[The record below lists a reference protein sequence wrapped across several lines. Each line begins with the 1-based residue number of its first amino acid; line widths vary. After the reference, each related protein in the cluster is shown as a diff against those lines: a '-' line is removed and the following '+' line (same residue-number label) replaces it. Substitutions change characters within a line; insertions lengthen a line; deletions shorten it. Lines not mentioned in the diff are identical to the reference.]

1 MTLLRLALRELR
13 NDARFAGS
21 FVFCLALGF
30 AGFVALDAFQDS
42 VARELAARSRAY
54 LGGDLMVESRRPLTP
69 EELTGLDA
77 QAGAGARTAEL
88 VELFS
93 MAAADG
99 RARLVELCAI
109 DAAYPLYGEIVLE
122 GSGPVGEPER
132 RALLEGRGLWA
143 DPVLLRWLG
152 AETGDEIALGS
163 ARFTVQ
169 GAIARD
175 SGRPTR
181 GFSLA
186 PRVYVALP
194 ELAATELVATGSR
207 IEYRRLYRLAD
218 GGDANAV
225 ARAMR
230 LAQEDPQLEV
240 RAHDEAAGELT
251 QVYARVADALSLVA
265 LAAVFLACV
274 GAAHL
279 FRAFLLRRLGDVAIL
294 LALGATRRRA
304 EQLFLTQLALLGV
317 AAGLLASV
325 LGALLL
331 PLAARLAQSF
341 LPAGFTPRVGWRA
354 VAVVTVLAASGGV
367 ATCLPL
373 LRRLRELRPAQLFAE
388 GARPSLAA
396 RRGAF
401 LPWAL
406 GWTPAAL
413 LFLGVCLWRA
423 PTFVVGLWFAALFA
437 CAVALVAALGL
448 ALLRGAAALPSPR
461 ALAPRLA
468 LRELARGG
476 SGALSCFAALAL
488 CVFLQGLAPQLRA
501 SLARDLEAPGAGSL
515 PSLFLFDIQPEQR
528 DALTQHVEARNA
540 RLTRLSPLV
549 RARLAA
555 LRGEPIRDAADGDAP
570 PARSRLARDNEDD
583 GRRLRARGYNLT
595 YRDELAPGER
605 ILEGRPF
612 SQTPAADG
620 VPEVSLEQN
629 FAERLGVG
637 IGDALAFDVQGVPVE
652 GRVVSLREVHWQSF
666 EPNFFV
672 LFQGGVLEDAP
683 QTFLASVPQLPVEQR
698 EALQASLAEA
708 FPNVSSVDVTRTVER
723 LLALASRLEW
733 ALAGTAALSLC
744 VGIAVVF
751 AIARDQARAR
761 RLETN
766 LLKVLGADFRRVR
779 AALDLEYGALGL
791 AAALAG
797 SAVCALA
804 SALLARL
811 VLDVPWRPAWEPLAL
826 AALCVPLA
834 CVLAARLAARR
845 VLRERPLALLQ
856 LHTR

>member
-1 MTLLRLALRELR
+1 MTLLRLVLRELR
-13 NDARFAGS
+13 NDPRFAGS

-54 LGGDLMVESRRPLTP
+54 LGGDLMVESRRPLA
-69 EELTGLDA
+69 EDERAQLDA
-77 QAGAGARTAEL
+77 LAGAGASEAAL

-93 MAAADG
+93 MAAAGG

-109 DAAYPLYGEIVLE
+109 DDAYPLYGEIVLE
-122 GSGPVGEPER
+122 GSGPVGEAER
-132 RALLEGRGLWA
+132 RALREERGLWA

-152 AETGDEIALGS
+152 AAPGDEIALGS
-163 ARFTVQ
+163 TRFTIQ

-186 PRVYVALP
+186 PRVYVAMP

-207 IEYRRLYRLAD
+207 IEYRRLYRLAE
-218 GGDANAV
+218 GDAADV

-230 LAQEDPQLEV
+230 LAADDPQLEV

-251 QVYARVADALSLVA
+251 QVYARVADALSLVS
-265 LAAVFLACV
+265 LAAVFLAGV

-304 EQLFLTQLALLGV
+304 EALFLTQLALLGV
-317 AAGLLASV
+317 AAGLLASA

-331 PLAARLAQSF
+331 PLAARAARSF
-341 LPAGFTPRVGWRA
+341 LPPDFTPQVGWRTA
-354 VAVVTVLAASGGV
+354 AVVTLLAAAGGL

-373 LRRLRELRPAQLFAE
+373 LLRLRELRPAQLFAE
-388 GARPSLAA
+388 GARPSLSA
-396 RRGAF
+396 RRGAW
-401 LPWAL
+401 LQAAL
-406 GWTPAAL
+406 AWTPAAL
-413 LFLGVCLWRA
+413 LFVGVCLWRA
-423 PTFVVGLWFAALFA
+423 PAVAVGLWFAGLFA
-437 CAVALVAALGL
+437 LSLGLLAALGMGL
-448 ALLRGAAALPSPR
+448 QRGAAALRSPR
-461 ALAPRLA
+461 ALSSRLA

-476 SGALSCFAALAL
+476 SGTVSCFAALAL

-501 SLARDLEAPGAGSL
+501 SLARDLETPGESAL

-528 DALTQHVEARNA
+528 DAVARHVEARDT
-540 RLTRLSPLV
+540 RLTRVSPLV
-549 RARLAA
+549 RARLAS

-570 PARSRLARDNEDD
+570 PARSRLARDGEDD

-595 YRDELAPGER
+595 YRDALAPGER

-612 SQTPAADG
+612 SLARAEG
-620 VPEVSLEQN
+620 ELPEISLEYN

-637 IGDALAFDVQGVPVE
+637 VGDALAFDVQGVPVE
-652 GRVVSLREVHWQSF
+652 GEVVSLREVHWQSF

-683 QTFLASVPQLPVEQR
+683 QTFLASVPQLPAEQR

-723 LLALASRLEW
+723 LLALAERLEW
-733 ALAGTAALSLC
+733 ALTGTAALSLC
-744 VGIAVVF
+744 VGLAVVF

-797 SAVCALA
+797 SALCALA

-811 VLDVPWRPAWEPLAL
+811 VLEVPWTPAPVPLLAGAL
-826 AALCVPLA
+826 FVPLA
-834 CVLAARLAARR
+834 CVGAARLAARR

-856 LHTR
+856 LHMR

>member
-13 NDARFAGS
+13 NDPRFAGS

-54 LGGDLMVESRRPLTP
+54 LGGDVRVESRRPLTQ
-69 EELTGLDA
+69 EE
-77 QAGAGARTAEL
+77 QARYDDLAGPGARTASL

-93 MAAADG
+93 MAASGG

-109 DAAYPLYGEIVLE
+109 DADYPLYGEIVLE
-122 GSGPVGEPER
+122 GSGAAGEAER
-132 RALLEGRGLWA
+132 RALREGPGLWA
-143 DPVLLRWLG
+143 DPVLLRWL
-152 AETGDEIALGS
+152 ELQPGDTLALGS

-169 GAIARD
+169 GAIERD
-175 SGRPTR
+175 SARPTR

-186 PRVYVALP
+186 PRVYVAMSA
-194 ELAATELVATGSR
+194 LAATELVATGSR
-207 IEYRRLYRLAD
+207 IEYRRVYLLAE
-218 GGDANAV
+218 GGDAHAV

-230 LAQEDPQLEV
+230 LVQDDPQLEV

-274 GAAHL
+274 GSAHL

-317 AAGLLASV
+317 AAGLAASA

-331 PLAARLAQSF
+331 PLAAHLARNF
-341 LPAGFTPRVGWRA
+341 LPADFTPTVGWRA
-354 VAVVTVLAASGGV
+354 VAVVTVLAAAGGV

-373 LRRLRELRPAQLFAE
+373 LLRLRELRPAQLFAE
-388 GARPSLAA
+388 GARPSLSS
-396 RRGAF
+396 RRGAL
-401 LPWAL
+401 LPQAL
-406 GWTPAAL
+406 AWTPAAL
-413 LFLGVCLWRA
+413 LFVGICLWRA
-423 PTFVVGLWFAALFA
+423 PLVSVGLWFAALFA
-437 CAVALVAALGL
+437 VALGGL
-448 ALLRGAAALPSPR
+448 ALLGAGLLRGAAALPSPR
-461 ALAPRLA
+461 ALAARLA
-468 LRELARGG
+468 LRELSRGG
-476 SGALSCFAALAL
+476 SGAVSCFAALAL

-501 SLARDLEAPGAGSL
+501 SLARDLETPGAETL

-528 DALTQHVEARNA
+528 DAIARHVEAHDA
-540 RLTRLSPLV
+540 QLTRVSPLV
-549 RARLAA
+549 RARLAS
-555 LRGEPIRDAADGDAP
+555 LRGEPVRDAADGDAP
-570 PARSRLARDNEDD
+570 PARSRLAREGEDD

-612 SQTPAADG
+612 SHVRAADG
-620 VPEVSLEQN
+620 LPEISLERS

-637 IGDALAFDVQGVPVE
+637 VGDALGFDVQGVTVE

-683 QTFLASVPQLPVEQR
+683 QTYLASVPQLAADRR

-708 FPNVSSVDVTRTVER
+708 FPNVSSVDVTRLVER

-733 ALAGTAALSLC
+733 ALTGTAALSLC
-744 VGIAVVF
+744 VGLAVVF

-811 VLDVPWRPAWEPLAL
+811 VLEVPWRPALWPLVG

-834 CVLAARLAARR
+834 CIVAARLAARR

-856 LHTR
+856 LHSR